1 MTAEWEPDSRAV
13 GHVIEVGPSH
23 ITVQI
28 DREAPHGT
36 AFSQERISY
45 FPRLNGFV
53 VLPTEAGSI
62 LAIVVWIGVTDELL
76 SLRSRSDQVG
86 LPAPRRALR
95 AMPLGVIRTSREP
108 SGQVQRRLDRGV
120 LGFPTVGDPVRLP
133 DASEAKVVVPRVSER
148 DGLYLGTAPLAGDAP
163 VVVSGRRLFGR
174 HVAVLGNTGSGK
186 SCTVTQLIRGA
197 ARATDPTSGTL
208 RAVILDLNGEY
219 ENAFNDLDP
228 SLAVKKYSVAIGL
241 HSTSAAQLR
250 VPFWLW
256 NYREWA
262 AFCGASGKSQAPVLR
277 QALHILRSS
286 DTQAYP
292 RGTVRIIAGKRTV
305 RTNKLSEDKE
315 QRKQGFEVLAA
326 VKDAC
331 GAIIA
336 SSSEPLPAVAALQGL
351 LEASTKSRFNPPGS
365 QYRFSFDVAPLSVA
379 EEANLL
385 AAMDAAL
392 LELRVPMGE
401 GDTSSVDTPI
411 PFDAKNLVDLTG
423 VVAAGMLGDA
433 QAWIAPMQDRLAV
446 AMNDARL
453 TSVCGFQGEETLA
466 TWLTSILGESGKSQ
480 ITVLD
485 LSLVPANAQHVLA
498 AVVGRLILEGQER
511 HRRAVGL
518 DAAPVI
524 LVVEEAHAL
533 IRRRG
538 EFGVDE
544 AGVDMA
550 ELCRET
556 FERVAREG
564 RKFGVSLVISSQRPS
579 ELSETA
585 LSQCNS
591 FLVHRIV
598 NGRDQDAVR
607 RMVPDSVGALLSE
620 LPSLPSQTALLIGA
634 AAEVPVLIHVD
645 DLALELRPNSA
656 DPAFERAWASGMP
669 WDVAALTRTWLQTSA
684 TDLVS
689 DLTGVSARLGHD
701 NLDDYEPPDYEVD
714 PDDPPF

>member
-1 MTAEWEPDSRAV
+1 MSLVWETDSRVV

-23 ITVQI
+23 VTVQV
-28 DREAPHGT
+28 DRDAPHGT
-36 AFSQERISY
+36 AFSQAALNH

-53 VLPTEAGSI
+53 VLPTEAGAI
-62 LAIVVWIGVTDELL
+62 LAMVVWIGVTDELATV
-76 SLRSRSDQVG
+76 RSRSDQVG

-95 AMPLGVIRTSREP
+95 AMPLGVIRTSTGRLGEP
-108 SGQVQRRLDRGV
+108 ERRLDRGV
-120 LGFPTVGDPVRLP
+120 LGFPTVGDPVRMP
-133 DASEAKVVVPRVSER
+133 DASEARVVVPQVTDS
-148 DGLYLGTAPLAGDAP
+148 DALHLGTAPLAGDTP

-174 HVAVLGNTGSGK
+174 HLAVLGNTGSGK
-186 SCTVTQLIRGA
+186 SCTVTQLIRRA
-197 ARATDPTSGTL
+197 AQATDPDSGTL
-208 RAVILDLNGEY
+208 RVVILDLNGEY
-219 ENAFNDLDP
+219 QNAFHDLSTSISVKRYSVVHGLDP
-228 SLAVKKYSVAIGL
+228 HAE
-241 HSTSAAQLR
+241 QLR

-286 DTQAYP
+286 ATHAFP
-292 RGTVRIIAGKRTV
+292 RGTVRILAGKRTV
-305 RTNKLSEDKE
+305 RTTKLSEDKDL
-315 QRKQGFEVLAA
+315 RKQGFEVLAA
-326 VKDAC
+326 VKEAC

-336 SSSEPLPAVAALQGL
+336 ESSENLPAVQALQGL
-351 LEASTKSRFNPPGS
+351 LETTVKSRFNPPGS
-365 QYRFSFDVAPLSVA
+365 QYRFSFDVVPLSVA
-379 EEANLL
+379 EETNLL

-401 GDTSSVDTPI
+401 GDTSSVDTPTT
-411 PFDAKNLVDLTG
+411 FDARNLVDLTG

-453 TSVCGFQGEETLA
+453 TSVCAFQEGETLA
-466 TWLTSILGESGKSQ
+466 SWLISILGESGKSQ
-480 ITVLD
+480 VTVLD
-485 LSLVPANAQHVLA
+485 LSLVPANSQHVLA
-498 AVVGRLILEGQER
+498 AVVGRVILESQER
-511 HRRAVGL
+511 HRRAVGV

-524 LVVEEAHAL
+524 LVVEEAHSL

-544 AGVDMA
+544 SGVDMA

-579 ELSETA
+579 ELSETV

-591 FLVHRIV
+591 FLIHRIV

-620 LPSLPSQTALLIGA
+620 LPSLPSQAALLIGA
-634 AAEVPVLIHVD
+634 AAEVPVLLRVD
-645 DLALELRPNSA
+645 DLPLQLRPNSA
-656 DPAFERAWASGMP
+656 DPAFETAWTSGMP
-669 WDVAALTRTWLQTSA
+669 WHVDALADAWLQA
-684 TDLVS
+684 TPRRRALDIDQDGDLLAD
-689 DLTGVSARLGHD
+689 DLDG
-701 NLDDYEPPDYEVD
+701 YEPADFEVD
-714 PDDPPF
+714 PDDRPPF

>member
-1 MTAEWEPDSRAV
+1 VIPPWESDSRAV

-23 ITVQI
+23 VTVQI

-36 AFSQERISY
+36 AFNQARVNH

-53 VLPTEAGSI
+53 ILPAEAGSI
-62 LAIVVWIGVTDELL
+62 LAMVTWIGVTDDLV
-76 SLRSRSDQVG
+76 SLRSRPDHVG
-86 LPAPRRALR
+86 LPTPKRILR
-95 AMPLGVIRTSREP
+95 AMPLGVIRTARGQD
-108 SGQVQRRLDRGV
+108 GQVVRRLDRGL

-133 DASEAKVVVPRVSER
+133 EASEAEVVVPRVSEPDALR
-148 DGLYLGTAPLAGDAP
+148 LGTAPLAGDAS
-163 VVVSGRRLFGR
+163 VVVSGKRLFGR

-186 SCTVTQLIRGA
+186 SCTVAQLIRGA
-197 ARATDPTSGTL
+197 AAATDSHVGTL
-208 RAVILDLNGEY
+208 RAIVLDLNGEY
-219 ENAFNDLDP
+219 QHAFEGLDP
-228 SLAVKKYSVAIGL
+228 SITIKRFSVV
-241 HSTSAAQLR
+241 SSPAATGVTQLR

-277 QALHILRSS
+277 QALHLLRSS
-286 DTQAYP
+286 DTQSFP
-292 RGTVRIIAGKRTV
+292 RGTVRIVAGRRSV
-305 RTNKLSEDKE
+305 RAHKVSEDKE
-315 QRKQGFEVLAA
+315 SRKQVFEVLAA

-331 GAIIA
+331 
-336 SSSEPLPAVAALQGL
+336 ENLAVESPGQLSAVPALQAL
-351 LEASTKSRFNPPGS
+351 LDRTLKTRLNPPGGD
-365 QYRFSFDVAPLSVA
+365 YRFKFDVIPLAMS
-379 EEANLL
+379 EEAALID
-385 AAMDAAL
+385 AMDAAL
-392 LELRVPMGE
+392 AELRVPMGE

-411 PFDAKNLVDLTG
+411 TFDARNLVDLTG
-423 VVAAGMLGDA
+423 VIAAGMQGDA
-433 QAWIAPMQDRLAV
+433 QSWIAPMQDRLAV

-453 TSVCGFQGEETLA
+453 TSVCGFHKDENLA
-466 TWLTSILGESGKSQ
+466 TWLTSMLGESGTSQ

-485 LSLVPANAQHVLA
+485 LSLVPATAQHVLA
-498 AVVGRLILEGQER
+498 SVVGRVVLEAHER
-511 HRRAVGL
+511 YRRAAGT

-524 LVVEEAHAL
+524 LVVEEAHSL
-533 IRRRG
+533 MRRRG

-579 ELSETA
+579 ELSETV

-598 NGRDQDAVR
+598 NGRDQEAVR

-620 LPSLPSQTALLIGA
+620 LPSLPSQAALLIGA
-634 AAEVPVLIHVD
+634 AAEVPVLLRVG
-645 DLALELRPNSA
+645 DLALEYRPNSA
-656 DPAFERAWASGMP
+656 DPAYETAWTLGMP
-669 WDVAALTRTWLQTSA
+669 WDVDT
-684 TDLVS
+684 LVS
-689 DLTGVSARLGHD
+689 AWLASPIPVEEQDGDEPKSDWDLDGYEPR
-701 NLDDYEPPDYEVD
+701 DYELD